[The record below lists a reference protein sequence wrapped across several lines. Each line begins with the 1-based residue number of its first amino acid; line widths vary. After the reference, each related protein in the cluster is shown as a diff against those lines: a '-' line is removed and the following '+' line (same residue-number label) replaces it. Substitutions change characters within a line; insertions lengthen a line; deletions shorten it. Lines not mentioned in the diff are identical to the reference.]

1 MKKGSFKAARKF
13 FERRVDGPP
22 GKSQRMMECSQS
34 RQSTAWRDTLCRVPV
49 PEKDCRYG
57 ILDGNA
63 RGVETG
69 RRSGVALLIVLGML
83 VILSVIVIAFMS
95 RVTTD
100 LADSK
105 GYQSQANVRMLAD
118 SAVNLVIAQIR
129 QASTASNN
137 AWISQPGLIR
147 TYDTSGNPVTA
158 YKLYSSSQMTV
169 AGAFDPSAGADLP
182 AGGNTWLSQPNLY
195 TDMNSPV
202 TSGTNLPV
210 FPIIDGNA
218 LQSITQ
224 DGTTTLSYSTDGTNP
239 DIQGFGTNPAAV
251 GITYAPGSTPTAATN
266 PVPMPVQW
274 LYMLKDGTLLTATT
288 SSGANVSVASGTT
301 TPSASNPIVA
311 RVAFWTDDETS
322 KVNINTASEGTF
334 WDTPVCDTQP
344 YPPYN
349 GTTANVDVT
358 RVYEWDLGMYQGAQK
373 EYQRYPGHPATTCL
387 SPVLGVWIRNALG
400 YPLTGTLT
408 TSQRQAFVNAITT
421 ITPRVADSGTASSM
435 GGTQRALAVVTPDT
449 DRLYATAD
457 ELLYTPSR
465 TIQNAAGT
473 PTLSTGDPRPL
484 VERTK
489 FFLTADSKA
498 PEQNLFNMP
507 RIAIW
512 PITKA
517 QINSGTDT
525 SRMTALDQLIA
536 FCSTVGGTSTTTLP
550 FYFTRQDPTSST
562 TDWGTRNAALYSY
575 LQTLTGQAIPGF
587 GGNFGTKY
595 GADRNQIL
603 TEIFDYVRCTNLV
616 DITASAGGAYTG
628 PVGSGSAASGQV
640 VPIVPGNGTRG
651 FGRVATIPELALVIL
666 KTDTRIVS
674 TDAEDTPETTNTIGG
689 TSYTYTDT
697 PHPNWKNVVQANIA
711 KITSSG
717 VTYTGPTLIG
727 GNLSYDPTL
736 KTQLQCALIP
746 RLFSPMAGFPALYN
760 DISIKFHP
768 EISTIKLTDQSG
780 TSVTPFAS
788 TAITMTGTGG
798 AFLNPGGD
806 NECKIGGDIGAMTMF
821 VNNPTVIP
829 PTSGTFIV
837 NGTSV
842 LSSTS
847 ASQTSGSPLVI
858 TSSTFSVDIYAPDI
872 AKNGNIIQ
880 TLNFQF
886 SGTVPIPKLAM
897 SQKQTAIMTGTVQT
911 GTSTTYAMQPIFPLP
926 GGSPAGTRCANG
938 AGILILNNNW
948 LPTTTISNGDTV
960 RSLVATSGSIKGDFR
975 LLAMTGTVP
984 ASAFQMPPNAT
995 ATVGATHSMRHSY
1008 LVTSQPGDTGG
1019 MWTNVQFGTL
1029 IQGGASA
1036 GYNNWGVPTYNT
1048 GICSYI
1054 PGGING
1060 VFLTDS
1066 QGNSQDGDWDNGP
1079 AFVGDGPLLNK
1090 VDEGTDVI
1098 ISSGSTEA
1106 PYVGLFAAGE
1116 GSLAQQSTFFSPNRQ
1131 VSSPVMFGSLPTGV
1145 MAGKPW
1151 QTLLFHPPRSYF
1163 PGGASHPGA
1172 VSPPDHL
1179 LLDLFWMPVV
1189 EPYPIS
1195 EPFATGGKINL
1206 NYQIAPFN
1214 YITRKTGLY
1223 AVLQSAKMIAL
1234 DPNHV
1239 DYRPADNP
1247 PGTWP
1252 FSYFY
1257 KSMGTYQ
1264 QGSSGG
1270 AGGGVNVSVRRNIDI
1285 DDTLRELD
1293 YRFNKNQPFISA
1305 SEITTI
1311 PLIPADQTDPSG
1323 KSPYLNAGITN
1334 SDTTGPAGSIETKL
1348 AAFWNDDYVGDHTSQ
1363 TGNFLTGDNSLERPY
1378 SSIYPRLT
1386 TRSNT
1391 YTVHVR
1397 VQSLKKNP
1405 FTGAASFINGED
1417 QVTGEF
1423 RGSFVVERYLD
1434 PASAGFVDANGQ
1446 TSSGG
1451 VPYTEASPNVTLGP
1465 YRFRVISSKQFAP

>member
-1 MKKGSFKAARKF
+1 MRKGTFTPSLSHSVQPDHK
-13 FERRVDGPP
+13 
-22 GKSQRMMECSQS
+22 
-34 RQSTAWRDTLCRVPV
+34 
-49 PEKDCRYG
+49 
-57 ILDGNA
+57 
-63 RGVETG
+63 
-69 RRSGVALLIVLGML
+69 RSGGVALLIVLGML

-105 GYQSQANVRMLAD
+105 GYQSQTNVRMLAD

-169 AGAFDPSAGADLP
+169 TGAFDPSAGADLP
-182 AGGNTWLSQPNLY
+182 AGNTWLSQPNLY
-195 TDMNSPV
+195 TDLNSPV

-218 LQSITQ
+218 MQTITQ
-224 DGTTTLSYSTDGTNP
+224 DGTTTLSYSTDGINP

-251 GITYAPGSTPTAATN
+251 GISYTPGNTPTAATN

-274 LYMLKDGTLLTATT
+274 LYMLKDGTLLTATAG
-288 SSGANVSVASGTT
+288 SGANVTIGSGTT
-301 TPSASNPIVA
+301 IPTASNPIVA

-344 YPPYN
+344 SPTYSS
-349 GTTANVDVT
+349 GANVDVN
-358 RVYEWDLGMYQGAQK
+358 RVYEWDLGMYQGSQN
-373 EYQRYPGHPATTCL
+373 EFQRYPGHPATTCL

-400 YPLTGTLT
+400 IPLSGSMT
-408 TSQRQAFVNAITT
+408 TSQRQNFVSAIST
-421 ITPRVADSGTASSM
+421 IAPRIVESSTSTSM
-435 GGTQRALAVVTPDT
+435 GGTQRAPAVATPDT

-457 ELLYTPSR
+457 ELLYMPSR
-465 TIQNAAGT
+465 TIQ
-473 PTLSTGDPRPL
+473 STISGSTILTSGSDPRPL
-484 VERTK
+484 VEKTK
-489 FFLTADSKA
+489 FFLTASSKA

-525 SRMTALDQLIA
+525 SRMTTNDQLVA
-536 FCSTVGGTSTTTLP
+536 FCSTVGGTSTNLLP

-575 LQTLTGQAIPGF
+575 LQTLTGQSIPGF
-587 GGNFGTKY
+587 GGNFSSKY

-603 TEIFDYVRCTNLV
+603 TEIFDYIRCTNLV
-616 DITASAGGAYTG
+616 DITASTGGAYTG
-628 PVGSGSAASGQV
+628 PAGSGSTASGQV
-640 VPIVPGNGTRG
+640 APINPGNGTRG
-651 FGRVATIPELALVIL
+651 AGRIATIPELSLLIV
-666 KTDTRIVS
+666 KTDSRINS
-674 TDAEDTPETTNTIGG
+674 KDAEDTAETTNVISGG
-689 TSYTYTDT
+689 TYTYTDT
-697 PHPNWKNVVQANIA
+697 PHPNWKNIVEPNKATLN
-711 KITSSG
+711 G
-717 VTYTGPTLIG
+717 VNYTGPTLIG
-727 GNLSYDPTL
+727 GSLNYNPA
-736 KTQLQCALIP
+736 TQTQIQCALVP
-746 RLFSPMAGFPALYN
+746 RLYSPMAGFPALYN
-760 DISIKFHP
+760 DISIKFHQ
-768 EISTIKLTDQSG
+768 EIGTIKITDQSG
-780 TSVTPFAS
+780 TSQAVFSGSAVTMS
-788 TAITMTGTGG
+788 GTGG
-798 AFLNPGGD
+798 PFLNPSSD
-806 NECKIGGDIGAMTMF
+806 NECKIGGDIGVMTLM
-821 VNNPTVIP
+821 VNNPTATP
-829 PTSGTFIV
+829 PTSGTFTV
-837 NGTSV
+837 NGTSI
-842 LSSTS
+842 LSATSTS
-847 ASQTSGSPLVI
+847 QTPGSPLVI
-858 TSSTFSVDIYAPDI
+858 TSGTFAVDIYAPDI
-872 AKNGNIIQ
+872 NKNGSIVQ

-886 SGTVPIPKLAM
+886 SGTVPIPKLALNQTQTLLM
-897 SQKQTAIMTGTVQT
+897 SGTVITGT
-911 GTSTTYAMQPIFPLP
+911 TYTYTAQPYYPLP
-926 GGSPAGTRCANG
+926 GASNTNTRFDSNLSNPMNVTKMIWSNNYWVPGGGNAN
-938 AGILILNNNW
+938 
-948 LPTTTISNGDTV
+948 TGDTV
-960 RSLVATSGSIKGDFR
+960 RSLVATGSSIQGDFR

-984 ASAFQMPPNAT
+984 ASYFQLPPNASGT
-995 ATVGATHSMRHSY
+995 IGAVHSLRHSY
-1008 LVTSQPGDTGG
+1008 LITSQPADTGG
-1019 MWTNVQFGTL
+1019 WWPSVQFGSL
-1029 IQGGASA
+1029 IQGPGGPNAGLYPQGAQ
-1036 GYNNWGVPTYNT
+1036 GVQTYNA

-1060 VFLTDS
+1060 VFMTDS
-1066 QGNSQDGDWDNGP
+1066 NGAKQNGDWDNGP

-1098 ISSGSTEA
+1098 ISSGVAEA
-1106 PYVGLFAAGE
+1106 PYVGLFSAGE
-1116 GSLAQQSTFFSPNRQ
+1116 GSLAQQSTYFSPNRQ

-1145 MAGKPW
+1145 IAGKPW

-1195 EPFATGGKINL
+1195 EPFATGGKINI

-1223 AVLQSAKMIAL
+1223 AVLQSAKMTAL
-1234 DPNHV
+1234 NPNQN
-1239 DYRPADNP
+1239 DYRPAESQN
-1247 PGTWP
+1247 WP

-1257 KSMGTYQ
+1257 KSMGTYD
-1264 QGSSGG
+1264 QGSAGG
-1270 AGGGVNVSVRRNIDI
+1270 SGGGVNVSVRRNIDI
-1285 DDTLRELD
+1285 DDTLREMD
-1293 YRFNKNQPFISA
+1293 YRFGKNQPFISA

-1311 PLIPADQTDPSG
+1311 PLIPMDQTDPTG
-1323 KSPYLNAGITN
+1323 HSPYLSGSISN
-1334 SDTTGPAGSIETKL
+1334 SDTTGPTGSIETKL
-1348 AAFWNDDYVGDHTSQ
+1348 AAFWNADYIGDHTSQ

-1386 TRSNT
+1386 TKSNT

-1397 VQSLKKNP
+1397 VQTLKKNP
-1405 FTGAASFINGED
+1405 FTGAANFINGED

-1434 PASAGFVDANGQ
+1434 PTSAGFVDSSGQ